1 MRDRTFQE
9 LYNAQDGNE
18 NLSRLPTF
26 RVVFSR
32 SETPSIST
40 FLYIPPILAMSDT
53 EQGPHLLLV
62 EDDNELS
69 TSLELYLES
78 EGYEVTLTE
87 NGTDGKEEATRLPGY
102 DLMILD
108 VKLPDQNGFEVLRQ
122 AREEGVRTPV
132 LMLTGLGDHEQKM
145 RGFQVGADDYLTKPF
160 ETEELL
166 ARIDALLRREAQVE
180 EESGVFE
187 VGGLRVDLDADDVT
201 SDGEPVD
208 LTDLEYKLLA
218 YLLRRRGRTAT
229 REQILRDVWDL
240 PAAVETRT
248 IDRHVNALRDVM
260 SGTNEDEWAIQS
272 VYGIGYKLE
281 GAERVEEPRKTT

>member
-1 MRDRTFQE
+1 M
-9 LYNAQDGNE
+9 
-18 NLSRLPTF
+18 P
-26 RVVFSR
+26 
-32 SETPSIST
+32 
-40 FLYIPPILAMSDT
+40 DT

-62 EDDNELS
+62 EDDEELS

-78 EGYEVTLTE
+78 EDYTVTLVE
-87 NGTDGKEEATRLPGY
+87 NGTDAEEEATRLPGY
-102 DLMILD
+102 DLIILD
-108 VKLPDQNGFEVLRQ
+108 VKLPDQDGFEVLRQ
-122 AREEGVRTPV
+122 AREEGVHTPV
-132 LMLTGLGDHEQKM
+132 LMLTGLGDHEEKM

-180 EESGVFE
+180 VEGGVFD
-187 VGGLRVDLDADDVT
+187 VGGLRVDLDAEEVT
-201 SDGEPVD
+201 QDSEAVD
-208 LTDLEYKLLA
+208 LTDLEYELLA

-260 SGTNEDEWAIQS
+260 GGDGEDSWAIQS

-281 GAERVEEPRKTT
+281 GATRIEEAAQETT

>member
-1 MRDRTFQE
+1 
-9 LYNAQDGNE
+9 
-18 NLSRLPTF
+18 
-26 RVVFSR
+26 
-32 SETPSIST
+32 
-40 FLYIPPILAMSDT
+40 MSDS

-62 EDDNELS
+62 EDDSELS
-69 TSLELYLES
+69 TSLVLYLES
-78 EGYEVTLTE
+78 EGYEVTLAE
-87 NGTDGKEEATRLPGY
+87 NGTDAEEEATRLPGY
-102 DLMILD
+102 DLIILD

-132 LMLTGLGDHEQKM
+132 LMLTGLGDHEEKM

-160 ETEELL
+160 ETEELM
-166 ARIDALLRREAQVE
+166 ARIDALLRREAQIE
-180 EESGVFE
+180 EEGGVFE

-201 SDGEPVD
+201 RDGEPVD

-260 SGTNEDEWAIQS
+260 AGKSEDEWAIQS

-281 GAERVEEPRKTT
+281 GAERVETAEETA

>member
-1 MRDRTFQE
+1 
-9 LYNAQDGNE
+9 
-18 NLSRLPTF
+18 
-26 RVVFSR
+26 
-32 SETPSIST
+32 
-40 FLYIPPILAMSDT
+40 MSDT
-53 EQGPHLLLV
+53 NQGPSLLLV

-69 TSLELYLES
+69 TSLVLYLES
-78 EGYEVTLTE
+78 EGYEVTLAE
-87 NGTDGKEEATRLPGY
+87 NGNDAKEEATRLPGY
-102 DLMILD
+102 DLLVLD

-122 AREEGVRTPV
+122 AREEGVRTPA
-132 LMLTGLGDHEQKM
+132 LMLTGLGDHDQKM

-160 ETEELL
+160 ETDELL

-180 EESGVFE
+180 EEGGVFA
-187 VGGLRVDLDADDVT
+187 VGGLQVDLDADTVT
-201 SDGEPVD
+201 RDGEPVD

-260 SGTNEDEWAIQS
+260 DGDDEESWAIQS

-281 GAERVEEPRKTT
+281 GAERIGKGATPNQEAA